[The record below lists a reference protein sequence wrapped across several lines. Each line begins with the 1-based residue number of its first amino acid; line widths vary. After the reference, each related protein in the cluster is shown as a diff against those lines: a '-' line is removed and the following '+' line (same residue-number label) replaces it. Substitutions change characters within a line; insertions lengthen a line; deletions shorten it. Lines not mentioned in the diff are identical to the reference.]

1 MGTVVKGDLL
11 KEVDVE
17 VSCEVFGSV
26 KRKER
31 SYGQKGECGMF

>member
-1 MGTVVKGDLL
+1 MQTAVKGDLL

-17 VSCEVFGSV
+17 VSCEGFNSV

-31 SYGQKGECGMF
+31 SHEQNGECGMF